1 MSKQRF
7 VTPETVRLELSDGDW
22 IEVKGRL
29 TYGEQQH
36 LSGSALKSAS
46 FGTSDLTIDYEAYA
60 LTRLETWLVEWGGP
74 GFVDAKDKF
83 VPVSRAAIRNLDPD
97 KAAEIEAVLTVHI
110 EALEKKA

>member
-1 MSKQRF
+1 VSKQRF

-60 LTRLETWLVEWGGP
+60 ITRLETWLVDWS
-74 GFVDAKDKF
+74 FVGAKGQQ
-83 VPVSRAAIRNLDPD
+83 VPVSLSAISNLDPAT
-97 KAAEIEAVLTVHI
+97 AAEIDAALTAHI